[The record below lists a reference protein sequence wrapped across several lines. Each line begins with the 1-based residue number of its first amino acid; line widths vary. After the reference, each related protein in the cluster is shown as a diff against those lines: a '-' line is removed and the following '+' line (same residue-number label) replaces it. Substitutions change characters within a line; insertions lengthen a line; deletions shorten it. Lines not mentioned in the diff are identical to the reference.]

1 MMQQSLASPKI
12 LTHNTKFTPLSA
24 LMDLPSVGRQL
35 CGMKTDQLKHR
46 ADAREPMA
54 SGSPTAATCREFVD
68 EVSARLIEGSNDCIK
83 VLDMEGRLLA
93 MNAGG
98 MKLLEICDL
107 RPLIGTRWVEFWQG
121 EYRVAAQSAVDAAR
135 QGEVGRFVGFFAT
148 TQTKTPKWWDV
159 SVSPVLDARGKPEM
173 LLASSRD
180 VTEYKRAERA
190 LRTLAAGTAA
200 ATGDEFFRSLARHA
214 AQALDARYAFVA
226 ETLSEMESR
235 SLAFWEGADFGEGFT
250 YRFPGTP
257 CQRVAAGHVCAT
269 TSGLREKFPEDLWLQ
284 QIGAESYVGVPMR
297 NAQGRTIGHLAVL
310 HTDPM
315 EPTEEDLATLK
326 IFAARGCA
334 ELERKQADEKLQ
346 KANTELQQL
355 NLETSALLE
364 INRAISHHLD
374 RKVLFGALADSLQA
388 VVPTDRFGI
397 LLPTQGNQLQGYIL
411 TRQNIRSEELQPTL
425 YPAEGTA
432 TNWAMKNREW
442 YVAASREEVR
452 GAFPVTFQAMQT
464 EGQESLCVLPLISGD
479 SVRGS
484 LFFMAAQPGAY
495 GRLSRSFMEQVAGA
509 AAVALDDCLAQEELR
524 RLNDE
529 LAARKIAELEQQKQI
544 VSLQLQ
550 KTSQALDQS
559 EERLRDLFDEAPIAY
574 VNEGLDSKFIRAN
587 KTAMRIL
594 GVRPDEVPHTYG
606 RDFVPKTPEAQER
619 LRAAFDSIGKGIDT
633 SGVVL
638 ELRRKDNGKPLWIQ
652 WWSRPDPSGSYTR
665 TMFIDITERV
675 LMEREKA
682 RLEAQN
688 IYLQEEIRS
697 EHDFTEIVGNS
708 PAIRSVLKQVEQ
720 IAPTDSTVLIL
731 GETGTGKELI
741 ARAIHDR
748 SPRKRFP
755 LVKVNCG
762 AISAGLVESE
772 LFGHVKGA
780 FTGAL
785 THRDGRFKLADGGT
799 IFLDEVGELP
809 LDTQVKLLRVLQEQE
824 FEPVGGSQT
833 IRVNVRVIAATNR
846 DLAALVREGKF
857 RSDLFYRLN
866 VLPLSIPPLR
876 ERQGDVPLLVAFFVQ
891 RFAKKLSK
899 SVKHASEET
908 MRRLMNYPWPG
919 NIRELQNVIERA
931 VVLSKGEILELAP
944 DFGPPM
950 ESSILPES
958 KSRNSAVPP
967 EDDGAPI
974 AGESKAGSL
983 VEVERRHI
991 ESVLAQ
997 TNWMI
1002 EGERG
1007 AARVLNLSPSTLR
1020 SRMQKLGIRRPKASL

>member
-1 MMQQSLASPKI
+1 MKAIAGQNETGAEGTRIASVAAANF
-12 LTHNTKFTPLSA
+12 NT
-24 LMDLPSVGRQL
+24 
-35 CGMKTDQLKHR
+35 
-46 ADAREPMA
+46 
-54 SGSPTAATCREFVD
+54 
-68 EVSARLIEGSNDCIK
+68 RLVEDSQDCIK
-83 VLDMEGRLLA
+83 VLDLEGRLLS

-98 MKLLEICDL
+98 MKVLEICDL
-107 RPLIGTRWVEFWQG
+107 QPLVGSRWIDFWQG
-121 EYRVAAQSAVDAAR
+121 EHRDAAQNAVQTAR
-135 QGEVGRFVGFFAT
+135 TGGVGRFVGFFAT

-159 SVSPVLDARGKPEM
+159 SVTPILDAQGKPEM

-180 VTEYKRAERA
+180 VTAYKRAERA
-190 LRTLAAGTAA
+190 LRTLSAGTAA

-214 AQALDARYAFVA
+214 ALALSARYAFVA

-269 TSGLREKFPEDLWLQ
+269 ASGLREKFPEDLWLQ
-284 QIGAESYVGVPMR
+284 QIAAESYVGVPMR

-310 HTDPM
+310 HTQPM
-315 EPTEEDLATLK
+315 EPTDEDIATLK

-346 KANTELQQL
+346 KANADLQQL
-355 NLETSALLE
+355 NLEIRTLLE
-364 INRAISHHLD
+364 VNRAIGHHLD

-397 LLPTQGNQLQGYIL
+397 LLPAQGEQLQGYML
-411 TRQNIRSEELQPTL
+411 TRQKIRSEELEPTL
-425 YPAEGTA
+425 YPAKGTA
-432 TNWAMKNREW
+432 TDWTMRNREW
-442 YVAASREEVR
+442 YVAAAREEVR
-452 GAFPVTFQAMQT
+452 AAFPVTFQAMQT

-479 SVRGS
+479 RVRGA

-495 GRLSRSFMEQVAGA
+495 GRLSRAFLEQVASA
-509 AAVALDDCLAQEELR
+509 VAVALDDCLAQEELR

-529 LAARKIAELEQQKQI
+529 LAARKIAELEQQKQF
-544 VSLQLQ
+544 VSQQLQ
-550 KTSQALDQS
+550 KASQALDQS

-587 KTAMRIL
+587 KTAMRLL
-594 GVRPDEVPHTYG
+594 GIRPDEVPHTYG
-606 RDFVPKTPEAQER
+606 RDFVPNTPEAKER
-619 LRAAFDSIGKGIDT
+619 LRAAFESVGKGIDT

-652 WWSRPDPSGSYTR
+652 WWSRPDPSGTYTR
-665 TMFIDITERV
+665 TMFVDITDRV

-688 IYLQEEIRS
+688 VYLQEEIRS

-708 PAIRSVLKQVEQ
+708 PALRAVLKQVEQ

-741 ARAIHDR
+741 ARAIHEH
-748 SPRKRFP
+748 SPRKPFP

-785 THRDGRFKLADGGT
+785 TNRDGRFKLADGGT

-809 LDTQVKLLRVLQEQE
+809 MDTQVKLLRVLQEQE

-846 DLAALVREGKF
+846 DLSALVREGKF

-866 VLPLSIPPLR
+866 VLPLSVPPLR
-876 ERQGDVPLLVAFFVQ
+876 EREGDIPLLVAFFVQ
-891 RFAKKLSK
+891 RFAKKLSRP
-899 SVKHASEET
+899 VKRTSEET
-908 MRRLMNYPWPG
+908 MRRLTSYPWPG
-919 NIRELQNVIERA
+919 NIRELQNVVERA
-931 VVLSKGEILELAP
+931 VVLSKGESLELTS
-944 DFGPPM
+944 DFGPVG
-950 ESSILPES
+950 ESTTAPTPRPTTNIAVPLEEET
-958 KSRNSAVPP
+958 SAV
-967 EDDGAPI
+967 DNNTT
-974 AGESKAGSL
+974 GSL
-983 VEVERRHI
+983 VDVERRHI

-1007 AARVLNLSPSTLR
+1007 AAKILNLSPSTLR
-1020 SRMQKLGIRRPKASL
+1020 SRMQKLGIRRPMRM